1 MMESWDPAVVLLF
14 KAIGYLLLSTVL
26 GAVLYSI
33 IKHAVSAGIKLAA
46 DDLRKLAKS
55 ESSRRE

>member
-26 GAVLYSI
+26 VRQPPLAV
-33 IKHAVSAGIKLAA
+33 
-46 DDLRKLAKS
+46 
-55 ESSRRE
+55 